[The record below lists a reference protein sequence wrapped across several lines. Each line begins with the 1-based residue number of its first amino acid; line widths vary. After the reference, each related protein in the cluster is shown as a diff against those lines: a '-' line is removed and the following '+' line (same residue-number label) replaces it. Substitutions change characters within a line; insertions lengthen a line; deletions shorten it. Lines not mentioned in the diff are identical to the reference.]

1 MRPNKIT
8 LIWIACLMALFS
20 SPALLKAQNV
30 AIKTNHIN
38 DIALSPHLG
47 IQIGLKPKWTLE
59 LTGEVNFWQIKGRKW
74 KHAFVRPEARYWFC
88 QRFTGHFI
96 GLHAIGG
103 FYNFGN
109 LDIPLNF
116 LGSNFRNL
124 KDNRYQG
131 WAAGAGVDYG
141 YAWPVHKHWNIE
153 AVIGIGWMY
162 TKYDEYPCAVCGT
175 KKASHK
181 PHNYFGLTRLG
192 VNLEYL
198 F

>member
-30 AIKTNHIN
+30 AIKTNLIN
-38 DIALSPHLG
+38 DIALSPNLG
-47 IQIGLKPKWTLE
+47 IEIGLKPKWTLE